1 MNLRQAM
8 KDYEPQD
15 SIWSNDDE
23 KMTRLKTAVW
33 QLPEEYKRV
42 LILYAEAGSQ
52 REVGKILGVSPS
64 TICNLLKVIKQLIKD
79 NYGDSFDTYF
89 NTGVRSGSN

>member
-79 NYGDSFDTYF
+79 NYGDSFDTDF

>member
-8 KDYEPQD
+8 KDYEPQN

-42 LILYAEAGSQ
+42 MILYAEVGSQ

-64 TICNLLKVIKQLIKD
+64 TVCNLLKIIKQLIKD
-79 NYGDSFDTYF
+79 NYGDSFDTDF
-89 NTGVRSGSN
+89 NTGVRGGNN

>member
-1 MNLRQAM
+1 M

-79 NYGDSFDTYF
+79 NYGDSFDTDF

>member
-79 NYGDSFDTYF
+79 NYGDSFDTDF
-89 NTGVRSGSN
+89 NTGVRSGNN

>member
-15 SIWSNDDE
+15 SIWSNDDF

-33 QLPEEYKRV
+33 NLPEEFKRV
-42 LILYAEAGSQ
+42 MILYAEAGSQ
-52 REVGKILGVSPS
+52 REVGKIVGVSPS
-64 TICNLLKVIKQLIKD
+64 TICNLLKEIKQKIKE
-79 NYGDSFDTYF
+79 NYGDSFDTDF
-89 NTGVRSGSN
+89 NSMLRGRRN

>member
-79 NYGDSFDTYF
+79 NYGDSFDTDF
-89 NTGVRSGSN
+89 NTGVRGGSN

>member
-79 NYGDSFDTYF
+79 NYGDSFDTDF
-89 NTGVRSGSN
+89 NTGVRRGSN

>member
-79 NYGDSFDTYF
+79 NYGDSFDTDF
-89 NTGVRSGSN
+89 NTGMRRGRN